1 MSLLSLNQIHLNID
15 PYRVALLK
23 VSGWSRRTLHQET
36 LDCPAM
42 NDEGFGPQLE
52 LVKQLLEK
60 YGKSSSCH
68 IVLSNSFIR
77 QLIIPDVDLSLS
89 DKELEVLA
97 KYCFLETYGQ
107 KADAWKVKV
116 DAIHQVACAIDTA
129 LIEGLRV
136 VCKDY
141 GCQLQSI
148 QSYLVSAFNQ
158 IRHLLGKQLNCL
170 VQVEKS
176 RLTVVLFE
184 GPRWLRLSSVQYE
197 GDWSR
202 QLPSIIRREVLL
214 SGLELQFVKIY
225 VQHQQS
231 VEPKF
236 LSDDH
241 LLKFEIA
248 QSKPKFSSNIFAM
261 SGSRT

>member
-1 MSLLSLNQIHLNID
+1 MLLLSLNQIHLSIESD
-15 PYRVALLK
+15 RVVLLK
-23 VSGWSRRTLHQET
+23 LSGWSKRTLHQET

-42 NDEGFGPQLE
+42 NDEGNQLE

-68 IVLSNSFIR
+68 IVLSNSFVR
-77 QLIIPDVDLSLS
+77 QLIIPDVNLSLS
-89 DKELEVLA
+89 YKELEVLA
-97 KYCFLETYGQ
+97 KHCFLETYGQ
-107 KADAWKVKV
+107 KADAWKIKV
-116 DAIHQVACAIDTA
+116 DAIHQVACAIDAA
-129 LIEGLRV
+129 LIEGLRAI
-136 VCKDY
+136 CKDY
-141 GCQLQSI
+141 GCQLKSI

-176 RLTVVLFE
+176 RLTVVLLE

-197 GDWSR
+197 GDWAK

-214 SGLELQFVKIY
+214 CGLELQLVKIY

-231 VEPKF
+231 DETEI

-241 LLKFEIA
+241 FFKFEIA
-248 QSKPKFSSNIFAM
+248 KPKPKFSTNIFAM
-261 SGSRT
+261 TGSRT

>member
-1 MSLLSLNQIHLNID
+1 MSLLSLNQIHLSIEVD
-15 PYRVALLK
+15 RVELLE
-23 VSGWSRRTLHQET
+23 VSGWSKRTLHQEA
-36 LDCPAM
+36 LDCPVM
-42 NDEGFGPQLE
+42 MVEGFGQLLE
-52 LVKQLLEK
+52 LAKQLLEK

-68 IVLSNSFIR
+68 IVLSNSFVR

-97 KYCFLETYGQ
+97 KHCFLETYGQ
-107 KADAWKVKV
+107 KADAWRVKV
-116 DAIHQVACAIDTA
+116 DAIHHVACAIDTA
-129 LIEGLRV
+129 LIEGLRAI
-136 VCKDY
+136 CKDY
-141 GCQLQSI
+141 DCQLKSI

-158 IRHLLGKQLNCL
+158 IHHLLGKQLNCL

-176 RLTVVLFE
+176 RLTVVLLE

-197 GDWSR
+197 GDWSQ
-202 QLPSIIRREVLL
+202 QLPSIIRREVML

-236 LSDDH
+236 LSDDP
-241 LLKFEIA
+241 LLKFEIS
-248 QSKPKFSSNIFAM
+248 QPKPLFYSNNFSM